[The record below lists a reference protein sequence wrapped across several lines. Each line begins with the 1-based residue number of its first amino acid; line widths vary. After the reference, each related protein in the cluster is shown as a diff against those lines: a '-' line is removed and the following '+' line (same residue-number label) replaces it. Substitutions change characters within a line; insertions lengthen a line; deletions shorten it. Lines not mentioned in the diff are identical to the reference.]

1 MMRNIRKHE
10 HCVGEAIKDVMTA
23 AMLCAAVH
31 CGEKIGNPGEIMVN
45 WDDSIITDTQ
55 ADKNMALAEIAALG
69 IPRLKVE
76 YLVKYF
82 GMSEEDAEKA
92 VPADLVIDAGF

>member
-1 MMRNIRKHE
+1 
-10 HCVGEAIKDVMTA
+10 
-23 AMLCAAVH
+23 
-31 CGEKIGNPGEIMVN
+31 MVN
-45 WDDSIITDTQ
+45 WDDSITPSTQ
-55 ADKNMALAEIAALG
+55 ADRHALAEIAALG